1 MSRIANPVLTGFHAD
16 PSMIR
21 AGEYFYIA
29 NSTFEWYPGVEL
41 HRSRDLANWES
52 LPSPLREKRLLD
64 MEGARSS
71 CGVWAPCLSYSD
83 GLFWL
88 IYTNVRTWNAGP
100 WKDCP
105 NYLTTAPSIEGPW
118 SDPVFLN
125 CSGFD
130 PSLFHDDDGTKWL
143 VNMEWDYRQGT
154 DPEGPQFTGILLQ
167 EYNPA
172 EKKLAGPVRRI
183 FKGSPISCVEGPHL
197 YKRNGWY
204 YLLTAEGGTV
214 YNHAA
219 TLARSRSIE
228 GPYEIH
234 PQNPLISS
242 RGRPELGLQK
252 AGHGSWCETEDGR
265 TYLAFLCGRPL
276 PGTKN
281 CVLGRETSIAE
292 LVWHDDWPYVKG
304 EDKGRH
310 NYPDDGFDSPVE
322 VAELVSRNT
331 SRVYAFDGPAIHGD
345 FKTLRVPA
353 DPARYSLSARPGYL
367 RLRGGQS
374 PVSPFGQTLLA
385 RRQREFSFTAET
397 CLEFSSRDFQELA
410 GLCWRYDERNQY
422 LLALTHDE
430 NRGRLL
436 SILSMQAGRFS
447 REEGPAVP
455 EGPVYLGLSVRGH
468 SGQFRYST
476 NGSDFTDVG
485 KALDSAVLSDEF
497 DTLGFTGAFVGMF
510 CVDTARYEATA
521 DFKYFLY
528 TAM

>member
-1 MSRIANPVLTGFHAD
+1 MSKVINPVLTGFHAD

-21 AGEYFYIA
+21 VGEYFYAA

-41 HRSRDLANWES
+41 HRSKDLANWES
-52 LPSPLREKRLLD
+52 LPSPLRERRLLD

-71 CGVWAPCLSYSD
+71 CGVWAPCLSYSG

-105 NYLTTAPSIEGPW
+105 NYLVTAPSIEGPW

-130 PSLFHDDDGTKWL
+130 PSLFHDDDGKKWL
-143 VNMEWDYRQGT
+143 VNMEWDYRRSV
-154 DPEGPQFTGILLQ
+154 DPEGPQFSGILLQ
-167 EYNPA
+167 EYSTA
-172 EKKLAGPVRRI
+172 EKKLVGPAGKI

-204 YLLTAEGGTV
+204 YLLVAEGGTV

-242 RGRPELGLQK
+242 RERPGLRLQK
-252 AGHGSWCETEDGR
+252 AGHASWCETADGR

-281 CVLGRETSIAE
+281 CVLGRETSIVE
-292 LVWHDDWPYVKG
+292 MIWHEDWPYVKG
-304 EDKGRH
+304 EDGGRQ
-310 NYPDDGFDSPVE
+310 NCPTDTFDSPVE
-322 VAELVSRNT
+322 ITGAVSGNT
-331 SRVYAFDGPAIHGD
+331 RCMYAFDSPEIHGD

-353 DPARYSLSARPGYL
+353 DTASYSLAARPGYL
-367 RLRGGQS
+367 RLKGGQS

-385 RRQREFSFTAET
+385 RRQRDFSFTAET
-397 CLEFSSRDFQELA
+397 CLEFKPQSFQELA
-410 GLCWRYDERNQY
+410 GLCWRYDERNHY
-422 LLALTHDE
+422 LLALTWDE
-430 NRGRLL
+430 DRGRVL
-436 SILSMQAGRFS
+436 SILSMKAGRFS
-447 REEGPAVP
+447 REEGPVVP
-455 EGPVYLGLSVRGH
+455 EGPVYLGLEVH
-468 SGQFRYST
+468 ENNGQFRYST
-476 NGSDFTDVG
+476 DGSNFTGIG
-485 KALDSAVLSDEF
+485 KTLDAAVLSDEY
-497 DTLGFTGAFVGMF
+497 DTLGFTGAFTGMF
-510 CVDTARYEATA
+510 CVDTARYEAAA
-521 DFKYFLY
+521 DFKYFSY
-528 TAM
+528 TPL